1 MDAET
6 GEGFIPSQVQP
17 EVISYPMHRISIPS
31 ATANSGTQ
39 TDDKLLEYIRELEVA
54 LATAEDK
61 IAELHRQI
69 EEDIP
74 ALREA
79 RSKYR
84 NLWMTERRYSRLLE
98 EAGAEAGGYGQA
110 RSSESSSPYYRC
122 GCLISQSSHWHSL
135 AASSP
140 GNSPVFNFEDMSSP

>member
-1 MDAET
+1 LKLT
-6 GEGFIPSQVQP
+6 GALLTTPYSWIALGLIQKQVRVL
-17 EVISYPMHRISIPS
+17 VIYDDLWITSYLVYYIAP

-39 TDDKLLEYIRELEVA
+39 TDDKLLEYIEELQVA
-54 LATAEDK
+54 LATAEEK
-61 IAELHRQI
+61 IAELRKEI

-74 ALREA
+74 VLQEA

-84 NLWMTERRYSRLLE
+84 NLWMTERRYSKQLE

-122 GCLISQSSHWHSL
+122 RSLISW
-135 AASSP
+135 SP
-140 GNSPVFNFEDMSSP
+140 H